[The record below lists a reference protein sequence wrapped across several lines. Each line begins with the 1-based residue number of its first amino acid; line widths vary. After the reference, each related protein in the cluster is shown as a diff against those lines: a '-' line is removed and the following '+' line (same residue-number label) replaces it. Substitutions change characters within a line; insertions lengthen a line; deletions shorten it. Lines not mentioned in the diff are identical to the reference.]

1 MCVFFWLYNHY
12 QFSDIHDQFKLLQG
26 YARGLELGFEYGEAC
41 DARNARL
48 IKDFHQDYSS
58 LYRGFSNTCL
68 VFLTILNMILHIVF
82 YPYIW
87 IKEMGHMFSTVHE
100 PSYFFD
106 AIIKRWRK
114 RIDRP
119 HRFME
124 VASDAMLR
132 YLAKEMAD

>member
-1 MCVFFWLYNHY
+1 MFFFWLYNHY

-26 YARGLELGFEYGEAC
+26 YAWKLDLGFEYGEAC

-58 LYRGFSNTCL
+58 LYRGFANTCL
-68 VFLTILNMILHIVF
+68 VFLTILNVILHIVF
-82 YPYIW
+82 YPYIG

-132 YLAKEMAD
+132 YLAKGMAD